1 MTIMCTELSMETRQ
15 NHGDAQD
22 SRRAAAAS
30 PLRGCLLVLL
40 QLAGKLAAP
49 MAVVAA
55 ALLGYS
61 LQGSLTVS
69 PMPGQGEDP
78 DATLR
83 ARMFK
88 PISERLFGAKS
99 NAGDLAPAHKTV
111 FTELPASN
119 VHERSNPDADQELLE
134 KQAKLGGSAGERA
147 GQPPTDQRRKP
158 TAFSRRRTST
168 GRPPPPA
175 RRRGPAAG

>member
-22 SRRAAAAS
+22 SRRSGGISAARMPAGAA
-30 PLRGCLLVLL
+30 PAG
-40 QLAGKLAAP
+40 GKLAAP

-69 PMPGQGEDP
+69 PMPGQGADP

-83 ARMFK
+83 ARMFR